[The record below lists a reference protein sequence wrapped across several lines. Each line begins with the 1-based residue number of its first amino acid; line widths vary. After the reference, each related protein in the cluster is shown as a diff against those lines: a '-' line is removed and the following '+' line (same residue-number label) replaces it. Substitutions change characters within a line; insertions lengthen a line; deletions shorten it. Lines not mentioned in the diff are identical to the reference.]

1 MLIYAVF
8 YGTDDIAKAN
18 LVAEVKKCC
27 LHNGFFQIVGHRVPV
42 ELQEKILDWVK
53 KFFAQPQEEKDRVHK
68 DFNTWNRGYERIGSQ
83 ILEAGTNPDLKE
95 GYFIGEEIS
104 TDHPYFVG
112 KKLNSGPNV
121 WPETMLD
128 VDDFRATSMEYYN
141 EMHALAR
148 DVLTVIAQTLDL
160 KDDYFNEFTT
170 GAVATLRYLHYPP
183 QPADSDEKL
192 ARGIGAHTDFGSVTL
207 LMQGDVDGLQV
218 YDKEHNEW
226 LDVVPVKGAYVVN
239 LGNMFMRWAND
250 RYISNLHRVINK
262 SGKERYSVPFFYSGN
277 PDYVIECLP
286 NCREEGQAPKCPP
299 ISVMDCVGGSY
310 KASYGAAKMFKEQ
323 PKAKMEVVNEHFMF
337 FAIVRS
343 QDIYTQVKHT
353 KMDSEKKDLS
363 YSSGD
368 NTSPETEIGTVVD
381 IGDEGTRNFYGSSV
395 SDSYRMKSEIVNQC
409 MEEIGMGRY
418 QWELFVVS
426 GFGWITDNFW
436 SQGIGSIQPS
446 VALEF
451 PGVTNITLSSVAYY
465 AGLIFGAFFWGTS
478 ADLIG
483 RKPAFNATLIIG
495 GLFGTAVAG
504 LSNFTAFC
512 IFWTII
518 GTAAGGNVPVDS
530 MIFLEFV
537 PGSHQYLLT
546 ALSSWW
552 MLGQVIVSL
561 ISWVFLANFASMTL
575 VFAFVRIAIFKMP
588 ESPRYLISKGRDAEA
603 VEAVNYIARRNKKP
617 EPLTLAMLQ
626 EVDRVTGGEVK
637 AGATTKLSRSII
649 IKENLKDFKSVNY
662 KNLFANPQLARHT
675 SIIWLIWL
683 TIGIA
688 YRLYFNFIPTYLS
701 KKFTADSSLSLTYR
715 NYCIQSIVSVFGPLS
730 AAVLVN
736 TRLGRRWMLGA
747 SAIVS
752 GIFLFAYTA
761 AENRAGDLAF
771 SCITGL
777 FANFEYAIMY
787 AFTPESFPAPHRGT
801 ATGTAATLLR
811 LGGICASLI
820 GTYTEFSVVPI
831 YVSASLWIVV
841 GLIAFAL
848 PFETHGRAAI

>member
-1 MLIYAVF
+1 M
-8 YGTDDIAKAN
+8 
-18 LVAEVKKCC
+18 
-27 LHNGFFQIVGHRVPV
+27 
-42 ELQEKILDWVK
+42 
-53 KFFAQPQEEKDRVHK
+53 
-68 DFNTWNRGYERIGSQ
+68 
-83 ILEAGTNPDLKE
+83 
-95 GYFIGEEIS
+95 
-104 TDHPYFVG
+104 
-112 KKLNSGPNV
+112 
-121 WPETMLD
+121 
-128 VDDFRATSMEYYN
+128 
-141 EMHALAR
+141 
-148 DVLTVIAQTLDL
+148 
-160 KDDYFNEFTT
+160 DY
-170 GAVATLRYLHYPP
+170 
-183 QPADSDEKL
+183 
-192 ARGIGAHTDFGSVTL
+192 
-207 LMQGDVDGLQV
+207 
-218 YDKEHNEW
+218 
-226 LDVVPVKGAYVVN
+226 
-239 LGNMFMRWAND
+239 
-250 RYISNLHRVINK
+250 
-262 SGKERYSVPFFYSGN
+262 
-277 PDYVIECLP
+277 
-286 NCREEGQAPKCPP
+286 
-299 ISVMDCVGGSY
+299 
-310 KASYGAAKMFKEQ
+310 
-323 PKAKMEVVNEHFMF
+323 
-337 FAIVRS
+337 
-343 QDIYTQVKHT
+343 
-353 KMDSEKKDLS
+353 EKK
-363 YSSGD
+363 
-368 NTSPETEIGTVVD
+368 NIASPGESISPDTEIGTVVD
-381 IGDEGTRNFYGSSV
+381 IGDEGTRNFYGNSI
-395 SDSYRMKSEIVNQC
+395 SDSYRMKSEILAFND
-409 MEEIGMGRY
+409 RY

-451 PGVTNITLSSVAYY
+451 AGATNITLSSVAYY

-512 IFWTII
+512 IFWTVI

-561 ISWVFLANFASMTL
+561 LSWAFLANFTCPTDSTPATCKRADNMGWRYTMITLGAMTL
-575 VFAFVRIAIFKMP
+575 VFAFIRIAVFKMP

-603 VEAVNYIARRNKKP
+603 VEAVNYVARRNGKT

-637 AGATTKLSRSII
+637 AGATTKLSRNAI
-649 IKENLKDFKSVNY
+649 IKENLKDFKSINY
-662 KNLFANPQLARHT
+662 KNLFANAQLARHT

-688 YRLYFNFIPTYLS
+688 YPLYFNFIPTYLS
-701 KKFTADSSLSLTYR
+701 KKFTVDSSLSLTYR

-761 AENRAGDLAF
+761 AENRAGDLTF

-777 FANFEYAIMY
+777 FGNFEYAIMY

-811 LGGICASLI
+811 IGGLCASLI

>member
-1 MLIYAVF
+1 
-8 YGTDDIAKAN
+8 
-18 LVAEVKKCC
+18 
-27 LHNGFFQIVGHRVPV
+27 
-42 ELQEKILDWVK
+42 
-53 KFFAQPQEEKDRVHK
+53 
-68 DFNTWNRGYERIGSQ
+68 
-83 ILEAGTNPDLKE
+83 
-95 GYFIGEEIS
+95 
-104 TDHPYFVG
+104 
-112 KKLNSGPNV
+112 
-121 WPETMLD
+121 
-128 VDDFRATSMEYYN
+128 
-141 EMHALAR
+141 
-148 DVLTVIAQTLDL
+148 
-160 KDDYFNEFTT
+160 
-170 GAVATLRYLHYPP
+170 
-183 QPADSDEKL
+183 
-192 ARGIGAHTDFGSVTL
+192 
-207 LMQGDVDGLQV
+207 
-218 YDKEHNEW
+218 
-226 LDVVPVKGAYVVN
+226 
-239 LGNMFMRWAND
+239 
-250 RYISNLHRVINK
+250 
-262 SGKERYSVPFFYSGN
+262 
-277 PDYVIECLP
+277 
-286 NCREEGQAPKCPP
+286 
-299 ISVMDCVGGSY
+299 
-310 KASYGAAKMFKEQ
+310 
-323 PKAKMEVVNEHFMF
+323 MF
-337 FAIVRS
+337 FAISRS
-343 QDIYTQVKHT
+343 YTIQAQLIHT
-353 KMDSEKKDLS
+353 KMDYEKKNV
-363 YSSGD
+363 SSSAGE
-368 NTSPETEIGTVVD
+368 NMSPETEIGTVVD
-381 IGDEGTRNFYGSSV
+381 IGDERTREFYGSSI

-451 PGVTNITLSSVAYY
+451 TGVTNITLSSVAYY

-504 LSNFTAFC
+504 LNNFTAFC

-561 ISWVFLANFASMTL
+561 LSWVFLANFSCPTDSTPATCKRSDNMGWRYTMITLGAMTL

-603 VEAVNYIARRNKKP
+603 VDAVNYIARRNKKP
-617 EPLTLAMLQ
+617 EPLTLEMLQ
-626 EVDRVTGGEVK
+626 EVDRVTGGEIK
-637 AGATTKLSRSII
+637 AGATTKLTRSAI
-649 IKENLKDFKSVNY
+649 IKENLKDFKSINY
-662 KNLFANPQLARHT
+662 KNLFANAQLARHT

-683 TIGIA
+683 TIGVA
-688 YRLYFNFIPTYLS
+688 YPLYFNFIPTYLA
-701 KKFTADSSLSLTYR
+701 KRFTTNSSLSLTYR

-747 SAIVS
+747 SAVVS

-761 AENRAGDLAF
+761 ANNKAGDLAF

-777 FANFEYAIMY
+777 FGNFTYAIMY

-820 GTYTEFSVVPI
+820 GTYTDFSVAPI
-831 YVSASLWIVV
+831 YVSASLWIFV
-841 GLIAFAL
+841 GMISFAL

>member
-1 MLIYAVF
+1 M
-8 YGTDDIAKAN
+8 
-18 LVAEVKKCC
+18 
-27 LHNGFFQIVGHRVPV
+27 GF
-42 ELQEKILDWVK
+42 
-53 KFFAQPQEEKDRVHK
+53 EEKH
-68 DFNTWNRGYERIGSQ
+68 
-83 ILEAGTNPDLKE
+83 
-95 GYFIGEEIS
+95 
-104 TDHPYFVG
+104 
-112 KKLNSGPNV
+112 
-121 WPETMLD
+121 
-128 VDDFRATSMEYYN
+128 
-141 EMHALAR
+141 
-148 DVLTVIAQTLDL
+148 
-160 KDDYFNEFTT
+160 
-170 GAVATLRYLHYPP
+170 
-183 QPADSDEKL
+183 
-192 ARGIGAHTDFGSVTL
+192 
-207 LMQGDVDGLQV
+207 
-218 YDKEHNEW
+218 
-226 LDVVPVKGAYVVN
+226 
-239 LGNMFMRWAND
+239 
-250 RYISNLHRVINK
+250 
-262 SGKERYSVPFFYSGN
+262 
-277 PDYVIECLP
+277 
-286 NCREEGQAPKCPP
+286 
-299 ISVMDCVGGSY
+299 
-310 KASYGAAKMFKEQ
+310 
-323 PKAKMEVVNEHFMF
+323 
-337 FAIVRS
+337 
-343 QDIYTQVKHT
+343 
-353 KMDSEKKDLS
+353 LS
-363 YSSGD
+363 SSSGD
-368 NTSPETEIGTVVD
+368 NMSPETEIGTVVD

-395 SDSYRMKSEIVNQC
+395 SDSYRMKSEIMNQC

-451 PGVTNITLSSVAYY
+451 SGVTNITLSSVAYY

-512 IFWTII
+512 IFWAII

-561 ISWVFLANFASMTL
+561 LSWVFLANFACPTDSTPATCKRADNMGWRYTMITLGAMTL

-603 VEAVNYIARRNKKP
+603 VEAVNYIARRNKKS

-637 AGATTKLSRSII
+637 AGATTKLSRSVII
-649 IKENLKDFKSVNY
+649 RENLKDFKSVNY

-688 YRLYFNFIPTYLS
+688 YPLYFNFIPTYLS

-841 GLIAFAL
+841 GLVAFAL

>member
-1 MLIYAVF
+1 
-8 YGTDDIAKAN
+8 
-18 LVAEVKKCC
+18 
-27 LHNGFFQIVGHRVPV
+27 
-42 ELQEKILDWVK
+42 
-53 KFFAQPQEEKDRVHK
+53 
-68 DFNTWNRGYERIGSQ
+68 
-83 ILEAGTNPDLKE
+83 
-95 GYFIGEEIS
+95 
-104 TDHPYFVG
+104 
-112 KKLNSGPNV
+112 
-121 WPETMLD
+121 
-128 VDDFRATSMEYYN
+128 
-141 EMHALAR
+141 
-148 DVLTVIAQTLDL
+148 
-160 KDDYFNEFTT
+160 
-170 GAVATLRYLHYPP
+170 
-183 QPADSDEKL
+183 
-192 ARGIGAHTDFGSVTL
+192 
-207 LMQGDVDGLQV
+207 
-218 YDKEHNEW
+218 
-226 LDVVPVKGAYVVN
+226 
-239 LGNMFMRWAND
+239 
-250 RYISNLHRVINK
+250 
-262 SGKERYSVPFFYSGN
+262 
-277 PDYVIECLP
+277 
-286 NCREEGQAPKCPP
+286 
-299 ISVMDCVGGSY
+299 
-310 KASYGAAKMFKEQ
+310 
-323 PKAKMEVVNEHFMF
+323 MF
-337 FAIVRS
+337 FAILRS
-343 QDIYTQVKHT
+343 HT
-353 KMDSEKKDLS
+353 IQAQHSQSDMDYEKK
-363 YSSGD
+363 
-368 NTSPETEIGTVVD
+368 NIASPGESISPDTEIGTVVD
-381 IGDEGTRNFYGSSV
+381 IGDEGTRNFYGNSIP
-395 SDSYRMKSEIVNQC
+395 DSYRMKSEIVNQC

-451 PGVTNITLSSVAYY
+451 AGVTNITLSSVAYY

-512 IFWTII
+512 IFWTVI

-537 PGSHQYLLT
+537 PGSHH
-546 ALSSWW
+546 SWW

-561 ISWVFLANFASMTL
+561 LSWAFLANFTCPTDSTPATCKRADNMGWRYTMITLGAMTL
-575 VFAFVRIAIFKMP
+575 VFAFIRIAVFKMP

-603 VEAVNYIARRNKKP
+603 VEAVNYVARRNGKT

-637 AGATTKLSRSII
+637 AGATTKLSRNAI
-649 IKENLKDFKSVNY
+649 IKENLKDFKSINY
-662 KNLFANPQLARHT
+662 KNLFANAQLARHT

-688 YRLYFNFIPTYLS
+688 YPLYFNFIPTYLS
-701 KKFTADSSLSLTYR
+701 KKFTVDSSLSLTYR

-777 FANFEYAIMY
+777 FGNFEYAIMY

-811 LGGICASLI
+811 IGGLCASLI

>member
-1 MLIYAVF
+1 
-8 YGTDDIAKAN
+8 
-18 LVAEVKKCC
+18 
-27 LHNGFFQIVGHRVPV
+27 
-42 ELQEKILDWVK
+42 
-53 KFFAQPQEEKDRVHK
+53 
-68 DFNTWNRGYERIGSQ
+68 
-83 ILEAGTNPDLKE
+83 
-95 GYFIGEEIS
+95 
-104 TDHPYFVG
+104 
-112 KKLNSGPNV
+112 
-121 WPETMLD
+121 
-128 VDDFRATSMEYYN
+128 
-141 EMHALAR
+141 
-148 DVLTVIAQTLDL
+148 
-160 KDDYFNEFTT
+160 
-170 GAVATLRYLHYPP
+170 
-183 QPADSDEKL
+183 
-192 ARGIGAHTDFGSVTL
+192 
-207 LMQGDVDGLQV
+207 
-218 YDKEHNEW
+218 
-226 LDVVPVKGAYVVN
+226 
-239 LGNMFMRWAND
+239 
-250 RYISNLHRVINK
+250 
-262 SGKERYSVPFFYSGN
+262 
-277 PDYVIECLP
+277 
-286 NCREEGQAPKCPP
+286 
-299 ISVMDCVGGSY
+299 
-310 KASYGAAKMFKEQ
+310 
-323 PKAKMEVVNEHFMF
+323 MF
-337 FAIVRS
+337 FAILRS
-343 QDIYTQVKHT
+343 HT
-353 KMDSEKKDLS
+353 IQAQHSQIDMDYEKK
-363 YSSGD
+363 
-368 NTSPETEIGTVVD
+368 NIASPGESMSPDTEIGTVVD
-381 IGDEGTRNFYGSSV
+381 IGDEGTRNFYGNSI

-409 MEEIGMGRY
+409 MEEIDTNGSYSSSAG
-418 QWELFVVS
+418 S
-426 GFGWITDNFW
+426 DG
-436 SQGIGSIQPS
+436 SQTTCIGSIQPS

-451 PGVTNITLSSVAYY
+451 AGVTNITLSSVAYY

-512 IFWTII
+512 IFWTVI

-561 ISWVFLANFASMTL
+561 LSWAFLANFTCPTDSTPATCKRADNMGWRYTMITLGAMTL
-575 VFAFVRIAIFKMP
+575 VFAFIRIAVFKMP

-603 VEAVNYIARRNKKP
+603 VEAVNYVARRNGQS
-617 EPLTLAMLQ
+617 EPLSLAMLQ

-637 AGATTKLSRSII
+637 AGTTTKLSRNAI
-649 IKENLKDFKSVNY
+649 IKENLKDFKSINY
-662 KNLFANPQLARHT
+662 KNLFANAQLARHT

-688 YRLYFNFIPTYLS
+688 YPLYFNFIPTYLS
-701 KKFTADSSLSLTYR
+701 KKFTVDSSLSLTYR

-777 FANFEYAIMY
+777 FGNFEYAIMY

-811 LGGICASLI
+811 IGGLCASLI